1 MVPNFDIAH
10 TAGVREYCE
19 GAVARLSSRLGL
31 CSRESGAL
39 KRHFF
44 GSLEAC
50 AERIKNCLAEPY
62 VPVIPEARALYD
74 YLGNL
79 IVSPDSRIVGASNLV
94 RAYEMRR
101 QGWNVLLVQ
110 NHTSGADMI
119 AMEQLVARAGIG
131 RTEDWSYM
139 AGHVVNLYLIPMT
152 LAGAF
157 GRYQIFSV
165 KYRSLGSCGTEQQM
179 HEQNCR
185 ALHTLMER
193 SRIGGQFLVVYP
205 EGGRGEGRLLDGVP
219 QTMKIPQIMADS
231 PKGLVLV
238 PTYISGA
245 TSILPV
251 HRGHNEFNEV
261 LEYTKRGAATLTV
274 GEPVIWDNL
283 KPCDRELETAME
295 GARKRSIA
303 LNQCYI
309 RKVMQLIAD
318 LAPTDNERGSYAKG
332 C

>member
-1 MVPNFDIAH
+1 MVPKFDIAQ
-10 TAGVREYCE
+10 TDGVREYCD
-19 GAVARLSSRLGL
+19 GAVQRLSRRLDL
-31 CSRESGAL
+31 SACESATL
-39 KRHFF
+39 RDLFF
-44 GSLEAC
+44 GSLRAC
-50 AERIKNCLAEPY
+50 MERIKNCLAEPY
-62 VPVIPEARALYD
+62 VPVIPESREFYD
-74 YLGNL
+74 YLGKL
-79 IVSPDSRIVGASNLV
+79 IVGKDSKIVGAKNLEK
-94 RAYEMRR
+94 AYEMRR

-119 AMEQLVARAGIG
+119 AMEQLIARAGIG
-131 RTEDWSYM
+131 RTDDWSYM

-165 KYRSLGSCGTEQQM
+165 KYRSLGACGNEQQM

-185 ALHTLMER
+185 ALHTLMDH
-193 SRIGGQFLVVYP
+193 SRRGSHFVVVYP

-251 HRGHNEFNEV
+251 RRGENEFNEV
-261 LEYTKRGAATLTV
+261 LEHTVVGNATLTV
-274 GEPVIWDNL
+274 GEPVIWDEL
-283 KPCDRELETAME
+283 TPCNRELATAM
-295 GARKRSIA
+295 ATSKKRSVA

-309 RKVMQLIAD
+309 QKVMQMIAD
-318 LAPTDNERGSYAKG
+318 LAPTDMERGSYAKG